1 MQAIRCRHRRE
12 PIPVSN
18 PVDSYEEAVHYQR
31 VTGPDR
37 ITALLHAAQEGDREA
52 LDTVFAIVYEE
63 LRGLAR
69 VQRRRWHGDYTLD
82 TTALVHEAY
91 LKLVD
96 ADANWKDR
104 GHFMAVAS
112 SAMRQILVNYAE
124 RRRAKKRG
132 AGAEHIS
139 LEDSNPVKEETA
151 DEVLALNE
159 ALNALSQVSERQAR
173 VVEARF
179 FGGLSLKDTAAALNI
194 SPATAKRDWALAKA
208 WLHREIPLHLGIPD
222 DP

>member
-1 MQAIRCRHRRE
+1 M
-12 PIPVSN
+12 PN
-18 PVDSYEEAVHYQR
+18 PVDAYEEAVHYRR
-31 VTGPDR
+31 VTKPDR
-37 ITALLHAAQEGDREA
+37 INALLQAAQEGDREA

-69 VQRRRWHGDYTLD
+69 AQRRRWHGDYTLD

-104 GHFMAVAS
+104 GHFMAVAAK
-112 SAMRQILVNYAE
+112 AMRQILVNYAE

-159 ALNALSQVSERQAR
+159 ALNALSKVSERQAR

-179 FGGLSLKDTAAALNI
+179 FGGLSMEDTAAALKI

-208 WLHREIPLHLGIPD
+208 WLHREIPLHLERPD